1 MGTYSITITLTDSG
15 GASSAYNFY
24 VLVVNNPPIFSS
36 SRATSLNVNLGSTST
51 FTLPAYSDPDGNSLT
66 FSTYQSGLSTL
77 PSFITLSA
85 NKYTFTP
92 VLIGSV
98 GTYTI
103 VA

>member
-24 VLVVNNPPIFSS
+24 VLVVNNPPI
-36 SRATSLNVNLGSTST
+36 
-51 FTLPAYSDPDGNSLT
+51 LPAYSDPDGNSLT